1 MTEEYLTDDEQLE
14 AVKRFTREYAPVLI
28 IGALIGAGA
37 LFGWRY
43 YQNYE
48 TQEGLKAAAQFA
60 QLSALAQ
67 GSDAAKSRQ
76 AADQLIHDHPSS
88 PYADQAKLVLARID
102 VDAGQEANAIAPL
115 TAVMNGSK
123 DTELRQIARLRLAR
137 VLIDQGKPD
146 DAIKLLSEAT
156 PGSFAGRYHE
166 VHADALY
173 AKKDTAAAI
182 TEYKAA
188 LDAVNAGGVDAAM
201 VEMKLADLG
210 AVDKRLD
217 NASMGP
223 R

>member
-1 MTEEYLTDDEQLE
+1 
-14 AVKRFTREYAPVLI
+14 
-28 IGALIGAGA
+28 
-37 LFGWRY
+37 
-43 YQNYE
+43 
-48 TQEGLKAAAQFA
+48 
-60 QLSALAQ
+60 LAQ
-67 GSDAAKSRQ
+67 GSDAAKARQ
-76 AADQLIHDHPSS
+76 VADQLIQDYPSS

-102 VDAGQEANAIAPL
+102 VDAGQDANAVEPL
-115 TAVMNGSK
+115 TAVMNSSK

-188 LDAVNAGGVDAAM
+188 LDAADAGGVDAAM

-210 AVDKRLD
+210 AADKRFD
-217 NASMGP
+217 NPSVGP
-223 R
+223 H

>member
-43 YQNYE
+43 HQNYQ
-48 TQEGLKAAAQFA
+48 TQQGLKAAAQFA
-60 QLSALAQ
+60 ELSALAQ
-67 GSDAAKSRQ
+67 GSDAAKARQ
-76 AADQLIHDHPSS
+76 VADQLIQDYPSS

-102 VDAGQEANAIAPL
+102 VDAGQDANAVEPL
-115 TAVMNGSK
+115 TAVMNSSK

-188 LDAVNAGGVDAAM
+188 LDAADAGGVDAAM

-210 AVDKRLD
+210 AADKRFD
-217 NASMGP
+217 NPSVGP
-223 R
+223 H

>member
-14 AVKRFTREYAPVLI
+14 VVKRFTREYAPVLI
-28 IGALIGAGA
+28 IGALLGAGG

-43 YQNYE
+43 YQNYQNE
-48 TQEGLKAAAQFA
+48 QGLKAAAQFA
-60 QLSALAQ
+60 QLTTSLQ
-67 GSDAAKSRQ
+67 GSDVAKSRQ
-76 AADQLIHDHPSS
+76 AANDLITSFPSS
-88 PYADQAKLVLARID
+88 PYADQAKLVLARIA
-102 VDAGQEANAIAPL
+102 VDAGQDANAVAPL
-115 TAVMNGSK
+115 SEVMNNSK

-146 DAIKLLSEAT
+146 DAIKLLSEGN

-173 AKKDTAAAI
+173 AKNDTAAAV

-188 LDAVNAGGVDAAM
+188 LDAADAGGVDAAM

-210 AVDKRLD
+210 VVEKHLD
-217 NASMGP
+217 NPNMVKP
-223 R
+223 

>member
-1 MTEEYLTDDEQLE
+1 MAEDYLTDDEQLE

-28 IGALIGAGA
+28 IGAVLGAGG

-43 YQNYE
+43 YQNYQNE
-48 TQEGLKAAAQFA
+48 QGLKAAAQFA
-60 QLSALAQ
+60 QLSASLQ
-67 GSDAAKSRQ
+67 GNDAEKTRQ
-76 AADQLIHDHPSS
+76 AANDLIQDYPSS
-88 PYADQAKLVLARID
+88 PYADQAKLVLAR
-102 VDAGQEANAIAPL
+102 VAVEANQDANAVGPL
-115 TAVMNGSK
+115 TEVMSSSK

-146 DAIKLLSEAT
+146 DAIKLLSEAN

-188 LDAVNAGGVDAAM
+188 LDAADAGGVDATM

-210 AVDKRLD
+210 TVDKHLD
-217 NASMGP
+217 IPNMVKP
-223 R
+223 

>member
-43 YQNYE
+43 YQNYQ
-48 TQEGLKAAAQFA
+48 TQQGLKAAAQFA
-60 QLSALAQ
+60 ELSALAQ
-67 GSDAAKSRQ
+67 GSDAAKARQ
-76 AADQLIHDHPSS
+76 VADQLIQDYPSS

-102 VDAGQEANAIAPL
+102 VDAGQDANAVEPL
-115 TAVMNGSK
+115 TAVMNSSK

-188 LDAVNAGGVDAAM
+188 LDAADAGGVDAAM

-210 AVDKRLD
+210 AADKRFD
-217 NASMGP
+217 NPSVGP
-223 R
+223 H

>member
-1 MTEEYLTDDEQLE
+1 MTDEYLTDDEQLE

-43 YQNYE
+43 YQTYQ
-48 TQEGLKAAAQFA
+48 TQQGLKAAAQFA
-60 QLSALAQ
+60 ELSALAQ
-67 GSDAAKSRQ
+67 GSDVAKSRQ
-76 AADQLIHDHPSS
+76 VADQLIQDYPSS

-102 VDAGQEANAIAPL
+102 VDAGQDANAIAPL
-115 TAVMNGSK
+115 TAVMNDSK

-146 DAIKLLSEAT
+146 DAIKLLSEAN

-188 LDAVNAGGVDAAM
+188 LDAADAGGVDAAM

-210 AVDKRLD
+210 AVDKRLE
-217 NASMGP
+217 NPNMSLH
-223 R
+223 

>member
-43 YQNYE
+43 YQNYQ
-48 TQEGLKAAAQFA
+48 TQQGLKAAAQFA
-60 QLSALAQ
+60 ELSALAQ

-76 AADQLIHDHPSS
+76 VADQLIQDYPSS

-102 VDAGQEANAIAPL
+102 VDAGQDANAVGPL
-115 TAVMNGSK
+115 TAVMNNSK

-166 VHADALY
+166 VHGDALY

-188 LDAVNAGGVDAAM
+188 LDAADAGGVDAAM

-210 AVDKRLD
+210 AADKRLE
-217 NASMGP
+217 NPSVGP
-223 R
+223 H

>member
-43 YQNYE
+43 YQTYQ
-48 TQEGLKAAAQFA
+48 TQQGLKAAAQFA
-60 QLSALAQ
+60 ELSALAQ
-67 GSDAAKSRQ
+67 GSDVAKSRQ
-76 AADQLIHDHPSS
+76 VADQLIQDYPSS

-102 VDAGQEANAIAPL
+102 VDAGQDANAIAPL
-115 TAVMNGSK
+115 TAVMNDSK

-146 DAIKLLSEAT
+146 DAIKLLSEAN

-188 LDAVNAGGVDAAM
+188 LDAADAGGVDAAM

-210 AVDKRLD
+210 AVDKRLE
-217 NASMGP
+217 NPNMSLH
-223 R
+223 

>member
-28 IGALIGAGA
+28 IGALLGAGG

-43 YQNYE
+43 YQNYQNE
-48 TQEGLKAAAQFA
+48 QGLKAAAQFA
-60 QLSALAQ
+60 QLSASLQ
-67 GSDAAKSRQ
+67 GKDAVKSRQ
-76 AADQLIHDHPSS
+76 AANDLIKDYPSS
-88 PYADQAKLVLARID
+88 PYADQAKLVLARIE
-102 VDAGQEANAIAPL
+102 VEAGQDTNAVAPL
-115 TAVMNGSK
+115 TEVMNVSK

-156 PGSFAGRYHE
+156 PGTFAGRYHE

-173 AKKDTAAAI
+173 AKKETAAAI
-182 TEYKAA
+182 TEYQAA
-188 LDAVNAGGVDAAM
+188 LDAANAGGVDAAM

-210 AVDKRLD
+210 VVDKHLD
-217 NASMGP
+217 NPNMVKP
-223 R
+223 

>member
-43 YQNYE
+43 YQNYQ
-48 TQEGLKAAAQFA
+48 TQQGLKAAAQFA
-60 QLSALAQ
+60 ELSALAQ
-67 GSDAAKSRQ
+67 GSDAAKARQ
-76 AADQLIHDHPSS
+76 VADQLIQDYPSS
-88 PYADQAKLVLARID
+88 PYADQAKLVLARMD
-102 VDAGQEANAIAPL
+102 VDAGQDANAVEPL
-115 TAVMNGSK
+115 TAVMNNSK

-188 LDAVNAGGVDAAM
+188 LDAADAGGVDAAM

-210 AVDKRLD
+210 AADKRFD
-217 NASMGP
+217 NPSVGP
-223 R
+223 H

>member
-28 IGALIGAGA
+28 IGALLGAGG

-43 YQNYE
+43 YQNYQNE
-48 TQEGLKAAAQFA
+48 QGLKAAAQFA
-60 QLSALAQ
+60 QLSASLQ
-67 GSDAAKSRQ
+67 GNDAAKSRQ
-76 AADQLIHDHPSS
+76 AAGDLIKAYPAS
-88 PYADQAKLVLARID
+88 PYADQAKLVLARIE
-102 VDAGQEANAIAPL
+102 VETGQDANAVAPL
-115 TAVMNGSK
+115 TEVMNVSK

-146 DAIKLLSEAT
+146 DAIKLLSEAN

-173 AKKDTAAAI
+173 AKKDTAAAV

-188 LDAVNAGGVDAAM
+188 LDAADAGGVDAAM

-210 AVDKRLD
+210 AVDKHVD
-217 NASMGP
+217 NPNMVKP
-223 R
+223 

>member
-1 MTEEYLTDDEQLE
+1 MTEDYLTDDEQLE

-28 IGALIGAGA
+28 IGAVLGAGG

-43 YQNYE
+43 YQNYQNE
-48 TQEGLKAAAQFA
+48 QGLKAAAQFA
-60 QLSALAQ
+60 QLSASLQ
-67 GSDAAKSRQ
+67 GNDAAKARQ
-76 AADQLIHDHPSS
+76 AANDLIQDYPSS
-88 PYADQAKLVLARID
+88 PYADQAKLVLAR
-102 VDAGQEANAIAPL
+102 VAVEANQDANAVGPL
-115 TAVMNGSK
+115 TEVMNSSK

-146 DAIKLLSEAT
+146 DAIKLLSEAN

-173 AKKDTAAAI
+173 AKKDIAAAV

-188 LDAVNAGGVDAAM
+188 LDAADAGGVDAAM

-210 AVDKRLD
+210 TVDKHLD
-217 NASMGP
+217 IPNMVKP
-223 R
+223 

>member
-43 YQNYE
+43 YQTYQ
-48 TQEGLKAAAQFA
+48 TQQGLKAAAQFA
-60 QLSALAQ
+60 ELSALAQ
-67 GSDAAKSRQ
+67 GSDVAKSRQ
-76 AADQLIHDHPSS
+76 VADQLIQDYPSS

-102 VDAGQEANAIAPL
+102 VDAGQDANAIAPL
-115 TAVMNGSK
+115 TAVMNDSK

-146 DAIKLLSEAT
+146 DAIKLLSEAN

-188 LDAVNAGGVDAAM
+188 LDAADSGGVDAAM

-210 AVDKRLD
+210 VVDKRLD
-217 NASMGP
+217 NPNMGLN
-223 R
+223 

>member
-1 MTEEYLTDDEQLE
+1 MTEEYLTDDEQLD

-28 IGALIGAGA
+28 IGALIGAGG

-43 YQNYE
+43 YQNYQNE
-48 TQEGLKAAAQFA
+48 QGLKASAQFA
-60 QLSALAQ
+60 QLSALTQ
-67 GSDAAKSRQ
+67 GGDVAKSRQ
-76 AADQLIHDHPSS
+76 AANQLIADYPSS

-102 VDAGQEANAIAPL
+102 VDAGQDADSVAPL
-115 TAVMNGSK
+115 TDVMNNSK

-137 VLIDQGKPD
+137 VLIDEGKPD
-146 DAIKLLSEAT
+146 DAIKLLAEAN

-188 LDAVNAGGVDAAM
+188 LDAADAGGVDAAM

-210 AVDKRLD
+210 AVDKHLD
-217 NASMGP
+217 NPNMGLH
-223 R
+223 